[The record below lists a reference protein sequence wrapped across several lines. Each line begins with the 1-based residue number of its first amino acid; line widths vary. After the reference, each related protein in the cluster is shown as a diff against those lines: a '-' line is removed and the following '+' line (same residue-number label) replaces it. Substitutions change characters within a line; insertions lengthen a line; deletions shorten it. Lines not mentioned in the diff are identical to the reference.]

1 MHFVF
6 LAAGKGTRIFSKIKT
21 NKCLIKISNKTIIER
36 LIENIPKD
44 NRNKIFIATG
54 FNRKEILN
62 ETKKFKV
69 NYIHNSK
76 FNSTDMVETLRLA
89 LNKIN
94 DDILFSY
101 SDIIYDKRIITTILN
116 KNIKKITVPI
126 KLNWKN
132 IWKIRNKPILED
144 AESLIVKDGY
154 ILEIGKKIKNL
165 KKVDGQFMGLL
176 IIPKTERQKVLEI
189 INCRKFKKYQTTNL
203 LDKLINN
210 GIKVKALKLN
220 YHWYEFDDYEDLK
233 NYKKCIKFK

>member
-21 NKCLIKISNKTIIER
+21 NKCLIKISNRTIIER
-36 LIENIPKD
+36 LIENIPKER
-44 NRNKIFIATG
+44 RNKIVIATG

-62 ETKKFKV
+62 KTKKFKI

-89 LNKIN
+89 LKKIN

-101 SDIIYDKRIITTILN
+101 SDIIYDKKIITTILK

-144 AESLIVKDGY
+144 AESLIIKNGHV
-154 ILEIGKKIKNL
+154 LEIGKKIKNL
-165 KKVDGQFMGLL
+165 KKVDGQFMWLL
-176 IIPKTERQKVLEI
+176 IIPKTERQKVLKI
-189 INCRKFKKYQTTNL
+189 INHRNFKKYQTTNL
-203 LDKLINN
+203 LNKLIKN
-210 GIKVKALKLN
+210 GMKVKVLKSKD
-220 YHWYEFDDYEDLK
+220 HWYEFDDYEDLK
-233 NYKKCIKFK
+233 NYKNRFKS

>member
-21 NKCLIKISNKTIIER
+21 NKCLIKISNRTIIER
-36 LIENIPKD
+36 LIENIPKGR
-44 NRNKIFIATG
+44 RNKIVIATG

-62 ETKKFKV
+62 KTKKFKI

-89 LNKIN
+89 LKEIN

-101 SDIIYDKRIITTILN
+101 SDIIYDKKIITTILKKKIN
-116 KNIKKITVPI
+116 KITVPI

-132 IWKIRNKPILED
+132 IWKIRNKSILED
-144 AESLIVKDGY
+144 AESLIVKNGH
-154 ILEIGKKIKNL
+154 ILEIGKKIQNL

-176 IIPKTERQKVLEI
+176 IIPKTERQRVLKI
-189 INCRKFKKYQTTNL
+189 INNRNFKKYQTTNL
-203 LDKLINN
+203 LNKLIKS
-210 GIKVKALKLN
+210 GMKVKVLKSKD
-220 YHWYEFDDYEDLK
+220 HWYEFDDYEDLK
-233 NYKKCIKFK
+233 NYNNHFNS

>member
-21 NKCLIKISNKTIIER
+21 NKCLIKISNRTIIER
-36 LIENIPKD
+36 LIENIPKER
-44 NRNKIFIATG
+44 RNKIVIATG

-62 ETKKFKV
+62 KTKKFKI

-89 LNKIN
+89 LKKIN

-101 SDIIYDKRIITTILN
+101 SDIIYDKKIITTILK

-144 AESLIVKDGY
+144 AESLIIKNGHV
-154 ILEIGKKIKNL
+154 LEIGKKIKNL

-176 IIPKTERQKVLEI
+176 IIPKTERQKVLKI
-189 INCRKFKKYQTTNL
+189 INHRNFKKYQTTNL
-203 LDKLINN
+203 LNKLIKN
-210 GIKVKALKLN
+210 GMKVKVLKSKD
-220 YHWYEFDDYEDLK
+220 HWYEFDDYEDLK
-233 NYKKCIKFK
+233 NYKNRFKS